1 MINNKNFSG
10 FLFIL
15 FFATLNTISVGL
27 LGQGDGDFVPNEILI
42 SFVDKDVFNI
52 SAASSN
58 SFYQGQIEGTDT
70 EVWGVGDTIIFGE
83 DTIVG
88 TENIAEYFE
97 SFDGVVKHAEPN
109 YIMKAFGTPNDP
121 YYSELWGMEK
131 IQASKAWDVSEGDE
145 DMVIAILDT
154 GIDFNHP
161 DLINNIWQNLGED
174 ADEDGSVLEWTG
186 TQWIFDPGDVNGI
199 DDDGN
204 GYADD
209 FVGWDFVNNDNT
221 VEDYNCNHGTHV
233 AGTIGATGNNEIGVI
248 GVSPNVKFMAVK
260 VLDYNYES
268 NWCMGATSEITKG
281 LNYAVAMGAKISN
294 NSYGGY
300 NNYSE
305 TFKEAIHK
313 AEENNHLFI
322 ASAGN
327 DGLDNDIYKPFPASY
342 DLPNII
348 SVASTMQT
356 DELSN
361 DYFVSNFG
369 NNTVDLAAPGSYIL
383 STISNGAYAYGN
395 GTSMAAPHVAGV
407 AALIAASC
415 GVSDY
420 QSIKNK
426 VMEST
431 DKLPNLSGK
440 CVSGGRL
447 NAHNALMGC
456 EESTPCLESDS
467 LTLIAFRNA
476 LGGDAWNNNWDTTK
490 PVSEWYGV
498 ILSDDKCSVKEI
510 NLSNNNLLGS
520 IPTILTELSSL
531 TTLNLKGNQLT
542 GAIPN
547 IFLDMPALEFLLLN
561 DNFLTGCYPYMCS
574 IGNTNFDNNAGL
586 PNGGENE
593 TYQAFCLDNNS
604 QYGSPC
610 DDGNAATSNDIIQT
624 DCKCRGEVNPST
636 CLEADYEGLIALYN
650 ATKGDGWINKW
661 DITQPVNTWFGV
673 KLSENGCK
681 VVEIDLSNNNLDGT
695 IPYELSYYLTELTK
709 LYLAN
714 NKLSGCYPESLC
726 ELNLTDFD
734 FTGNPELPSGGANE
748 GFTNFCSNFQCINE
762 CIVPD
767 SLVLIDF
774 YNSTNGGGW
783 INKWDINKPVNT
795 WFGVTLSE
803 DGCRVICLDLD
814 GVADCTLSN
823 TSGNNLEG
831 TLPKSIGQLSSLQ
844 RLYLCNNRIKGPLP
858 DELGNLMNLTHLY
871 LRYNEISGPVNASLG
886 ELNSLIDLRLRSN
899 FFTGSIPSEF
909 GKLVNL
915 KYLILSYNGLSGE
928 IPVELGQLVNLQGL
942 YLNSN
947 NLEGCYDE
955 SLCNIDFQ
963 IAYFADNPNL
973 PDGGSDEG
981 FANFCNG
988 TQSCLV
994 DECEIPV
1001 LDLGPDR
1008 NIECGE
1014 GFVLSTNLTDM
1025 DYILWEYN
1033 NEIFDVNV
1041 ESIEVVFPG
1050 TYIVAATDTCGN
1062 VVIDSIEIGEMA
1074 NCVWPGDMNYDGV
1087 VNYLDFLSFGPDYNK
1102 TGPPRENASCDW
1114 IGQAAEDWLH
1124 TDTTG
1129 VNDKHSDANGD
1140 NIVSR
1145 ADLEVIVK
1153 NYNKVHSDEIQL
1165 NTSTV
1170 YGYYAPEQNNGFGIL
1185 SEGEDRVIIDLVIE
1199 HYAIAAKGLGCKVYL
1214 GSLNIEDINFI
1225 QNEEL
1230 FGEDGVNSEAFYYHD
1245 KERNILEIAITRI
1258 DDETIKGGDLI
1269 GHISIIDDNLGSFG
1283 GGENH
1288 KLTVDNVLLVDSQG
1302 ELFTLKKGFD
1312 VFGNANNVNSINI
1325 GVDVFELNAG
1335 WNLIAFDVI
1344 PSNRRFE
1351 NVFHSL
1357 TDGNLEQVVSYD
1369 NGALVYSPDLESD
1382 FNTMQEVKEG
1392 LSYWVK
1398 VKEDDVLTVQGVVS
1412 EEIYNRNFEL
1422 NTGWNLIGFQSE
1434 YSYTPEIY
1442 FEDLIEAKNLLF
1454 VTGYDDDEEL
1464 IFDPLNGTEDN
1475 TLNVLENGDGV
1486 WVNVIDAVGEGSA
1499 EFGNATNVFEFV
1511 SGTSDLSEG
1520 DEVLILNATGE
1531 VVDTLDVLADG
1542 KLMTMAIYGDDLL
1555 TDTVTEGL
1563 LKGESLSFVW
1573 EDKIIENY
1581 IQFEGDK
1588 NIRKLDLQFLK
1599 SSIVGI
1605 SNNISINTFP
1615 NPVVNEIFIEVDLV
1629 SPSEDLLVEIYDVNG
1644 KIIMTFEEKLG
1655 VSLQAQFN
1663 YDITDLSAGRYMYRV
1678 SYESGSCSD
1687 SFIKL

>member
-1 MINNKNFSG
+1 MKNANFSKFLS
-10 FLFIL
+10 FLFFVAL
-15 FFATLNTISVGL
+15 GTISVGL
-27 LGQGDGDFVPNEILI
+27 LGQEDSDFVPNEILI
-42 SFVDKDVFNI
+42 SFVDGDVFNI
-52 SAASSN
+52 ASASEN
-58 SFYQGQIEGTDT
+58 TFYQGQIEGTDT
-70 EVWGVGDTIIFGE
+70 EIWSVGDVVTYGGDTII
-83 DTIVG
+83 G

-97 SFDGVVKHAEPN
+97 SFVGVVKYAEPN
-109 YIMKAFGTPNDP
+109 YILKANGTPNDP
-121 YYSELWGMEK
+121 YYNDLWGMEK
-131 IQASKAWDVSEGDE
+131 IQASKAWDISEGDDE
-145 DMVIAILDT
+145 MAIAILDT

-161 DLINNIWQNLGED
+161 DLINNIWQNPGED
-174 ADEDGSVLEWTG
+174 ADGDGSVLEWTG
-186 TQWIFDPGDVNGI
+186 TQWVFDPGDVNGI

-327 DGLDNDIYKPFPASY
+327 DGLDNDTYKPFPASY

-447 NAHNALMGC
+447 NAYNALTGC
-456 EESTPCLESDS
+456 ESTPCLESDS
-467 LTLIAFRNA
+467 LTLIAFINA
-476 LGGDAWNNNWDTTK
+476 LGGDAWNNTWDISK
-490 PVSEWYGV
+490 PISEWYGV
-498 ILSDDKCSVKEI
+498 NLSDDKCSVKEI
-510 NLSNNNLLGS
+510 NLPNNNLVGS
-520 IPTILTELSSL
+520 IPAILSELSNL
-531 TTLNLKGNQLT
+531 TTLNLNGNQLT

-547 IFLDMPALEFLLLN
+547 IFLDMPELEFLLLN
-561 DNFLTGCYPYMCS
+561 DNFLTGCYPYLCNIS
-574 IGNTNFDNNAGL
+574 NTNFDNNAGL

-593 TYQAFCLDNNS
+593 TYQAFCIDNNS
-604 QYGSPC
+604 QYGLPC

-636 CLEADYEGLIALYN
+636 CLEADYQGLIALYN
-650 ATKGDGWINKW
+650 ATNGDGWTNKWDITQPVNTWSGVILSEDGCKVVEINLSNNNLDGTLPYELSYLTDLTKLYLANNNLRGCYPESLCDLNLTDFDFTENPGLPSGGANDGFTNFCTNFQCINECIVPDSLVLIDLYNSTNGDGWINKW

-673 KLSENGCK
+673 
-681 VVEIDLSNNNLDGT
+681 
-695 IPYELSYYLTELTK
+695 
-709 LYLAN
+709 
-714 NKLSGCYPESLC
+714 
-726 ELNLTDFD
+726 
-734 FTGNPELPSGGANE
+734 
-748 GFTNFCSNFQCINE
+748 
-762 CIVPD
+762 
-767 SLVLIDF
+767 
-774 YNSTNGGGW
+774 
-783 INKWDINKPVNT
+783 
-795 WFGVTLSE
+795 TLSE
-803 DGCRVICLDLD
+803 DGCRVVCLDLD
-814 GVADCTLSN
+814 GVADCALSN

-844 RLYLCNNRIKGPLP
+844 RLYLCNNSIEGVLP
-858 DELGNLMNLTHLY
+858 DELGDLTSLTHLY
-871 LRYNEISGPVNASLG
+871 LRFNKISGFIPASLSKS
-886 ELNSLIDLRLRSN
+886 NSLIDLRLRSN

-909 GKLVNL
+909 GQLVNL
-915 KYLILSYNGLSGE
+915 KYLILSYNDLSGE

-963 IAYFADNPNL
+963 MAYFADNPNL

-988 TQSCLV
+988 TQSCLIG
-994 DECEIPV
+994 ECEIPV

-1008 NIECGE
+1008 NIECGQS
-1014 GFVLSTNLTDM
+1014 FVLSTNLTDM
-1025 DYILWEYN
+1025 DYTLWEYN
-1033 NEIFDVNV
+1033 SEVFAVNV
-1041 ESIEVVFPG
+1041 ESIEVSIPG
-1050 TYIVAATDTCGN
+1050 TYIVVVTDTCGN
-1062 VVIDSIEIGEMA
+1062 VAIDSIEIGETV
-1074 NCVWPGDMNYDGV
+1074 NCVWPGDMNYDGI

-1102 TGPPRENASCDW
+1102 EGPTRDNGSCDW
-1114 IGQAAEDWLH
+1114 IGQGGEDWAH
-1124 TDTTG
+1124 TDSTG

-1140 NIVSR
+1140 GIVSR

-1153 NYNKVHSDEIQL
+1153 NYNQVHSDEIQL
-1165 NTSTV
+1165 NATPM
-1170 YGYYAPEQNNGFGIL
+1170 YGYFVPEQSEYSGFGTFSEENEKVIMIDLIIL
-1185 SEGEDRVIIDLVIE
+1185 QNIID
-1199 HYAIAAKGLGCKVYL
+1199 AKGVGCKVDFK
-1214 GSLNIEDINFI
+1214 DINAKEVYFI
-1225 QNEEL
+1225 PNEDL
-1230 FGEDGVNSEAFYYHD
+1230 FGKDTINSENYYSYD
-1245 KERNILEIAITRI
+1245 EERKSLEIAVTRT
-1258 DDETIKGGDLI
+1258 DGGSIKSGGLI
-1269 GHISIIDDNLGSFG
+1269 GYAAVVVDENLGSFG
-1283 GGENH
+1283 DDDERYQFIIR
-1288 KLTVDNVLLVDSQG
+1288 DAVLVNSEG
-1302 ELFTLKKGFD
+1302 ELFALKKGELQTFSNSVEIGKD
-1312 VFGNANNVNSINI
+1312 VIK
-1325 GVDVFELNAG
+1325 LNAG
-1335 WNLIAFDVI
+1335 WNLISLDVT
-1344 PSNRRFE
+1344 PANRTFE
-1351 NVFHSL
+1351 NIFSSL
-1357 TDGNLEQVVSYD
+1357 DDGNLEQVVWYD
-1369 NGALVYSPDLESD
+1369 NGAFVYSPNMENDM
-1382 FNTMQEVKEG
+1382 NTMYEVKEG
-1392 LSYWVK
+1392 LGYWVK
-1398 VKEDDVLTVQGVVS
+1398 VKEEDELIVHGVVP
-1412 EEIYNRNFEL
+1412 EEIYNKTL
-1422 NTGWNLIGFQSE
+1422 NAGWNLTAFQPK
-1434 YSYTPEIY
+1434 YSYSPEIY
-1442 FEDLIEAKNLLF
+1442 FDDLIEEENLLF
-1454 VTGYDDDEEL
+1454 ITGYDDGEEL
-1464 IFDPLNGTEDN
+1464 IFNPLNGPENN

-1486 WVNVIDAVGEGSA
+1486 WINVINPIGEGTADVNNS
-1499 EFGNATNVFEFV
+1499 THVFEFV
-1511 SGTSDLSEG
+1511 NGTSDLSEG
-1520 DEVLILNATGE
+1520 NEVLILNATGE

-1542 KLMTMAIYGDDLL
+1542 RLMTTAIYGDDPL
-1555 TDTVTEGL
+1555 TYAVTEGL

-1573 EDKIIENY
+1573 EEKTIENY
-1581 IQFEGDK
+1581 IQFEGEK
-1588 NIRKLDLQFLK
+1588 NIRNLDLKFLT
-1599 SSIVGI
+1599 STDIVGI
-1605 SNNISINTFP
+1605 SNNILINTFP
-1615 NPVVNEIFIEVDLV
+1615 NPVVNEIFIEVNLV
-1629 SPSEDLLVEIYDVNG
+1629 NPSENLLVEIFDVNG
-1644 KIIMTFEEKLG
+1644 KVMMTFEEKLG
-1655 VSLQAQFN
+1655 ASLQAQFN

-1678 SYESGSCSD
+1678 SNESGSYSD